1 MQADMRDVVQV
12 VEPQQS
18 SQQHKQLQPPMQQQ
32 QQQPQATPQQHE
44 EELVDTTDAVM
55 ERQHR
60 TAQQYQGPNPNNMNW
75 YSMDRTHPT
84 KRRKGERPAERA
96 QATSE
101 EEAKRKAVRS
111 KYGRGLVSKG
121 LVNGTQAAHRAHR
134 AQAEPV
140 EPVAGVARAAGGDR
154 NGGESGGLDDSEG
167 QRRVEVTEPCAQDL

>member
-1 MQADMRDVVQV
+1 MRHVVQV

-18 SQQHKQLQPPMQQQ
+18 SQQHKQLQAPMQQQ

-101 EEAKRKAVRS
+101 EQQ
-111 KYGRGLVSKG
+111 
-121 LVNGTQAAHRAHR
+121 QAAPAEQQRQVALE
-134 AQAEPV
+134 QAAPANQGA
-140 EPVAGVARAAGGDR
+140 PGMCLCCNFAMCTDGSLSCPIHQCT
-154 NGGESGGLDDSEG
+154 NSGHSSSN
-167 QRRVEVTEPCAQDL
+167 

>member
-1 MQADMRDVVQV
+1 MRDVVQV

-18 SQQHKQLQPPMQQQ
+18 SQQHKQLQAPMQQQ

-60 TAQQYQGPNPNNMNW
+60 AAQQYQGPNPNNMNW

-101 EEAKRKAVRS
+101 EEAKRKVVRS
-111 KYGRGLVSKG
+111 KYGHGLVSKG
-121 LVNGTQAAHRAHR
+121 LVNGTPAAHR

-167 QRRVEVTEPCAQDL
+167 HRRVEVTEPCAQDL